1 MKSWRFLGPLFV
13 MAICTALFS
22 FAMFQ
27 GGFMSWFLF
36 FSFLPL
42 VIYQMGLTFYP
53 LRNLDVSR
61 TLSQSICHAGQSIT
75 FDIIVERKAPFPLF
89 YCIVEEV
96 LPDSLQRSDTG
107 INKYAHMNHPVS
119 YEAKRYKKQILFPFF
134 RRKIKA
140 SYTLSQLPRG
150 EHQLDQIRIRTGD
163 IFGFIKKEHLFN
175 VTDTLLVF
183 PNKRRIRF
191 KYTLHSLEQGEAI
204 VQSNDF
210 RQTNM
215 VAGVREYLP
224 GDKFSWIDWKQSAKR
239 QDVMTKEF
247 EHEKS
252 MEAFFILNA
261 VSSCQWLAFEGMIEV
276 MYSMMDVIQKT
287 TDSKIGLL
295 SIGKEMSY
303 FPSHFDVGSREK
315 IMRHLATLKPSNED
329 MFTDRLQRQTT
340 VLSTHSLI
348 FVFSCSV
355 DIRFIEWMKRLHS
368 KHKKRLHIFLLLSK
382 NQSIELQDTINML
395 VEHQIGLTVLTEVQ
409 LMKDP
414 LEVRV

>member
-13 MAICTALFS
+13 MAICIGLFS

-27 GGFMSWFLF
+27 GGFISWFLF

-42 VIYQMGLTFYP
+42 VIYQMGLAFYP
-53 LRNLDVSR
+53 LRKLDVSR
-61 TLSQSICHAGQSIT
+61 TVSQSICHAGQSIT
-75 FDIIVERKAPFPLF
+75 LDIMIKRKTPFPLF

-96 LPDSLQRSDTG
+96 LPDSLQRIDTG
-107 INKYAHMNHPVS
+107 INKYAHINHPVS
-119 YEAKRYKKQILFPFF
+119 YEVKRHKKQVLFPFF
-134 RRKIKA
+134 RRKIKT
-140 SYTLSQLPRG
+140 SYMISQLPRG

-175 VTDTLLVF
+175 VNDTLIVF

-224 GDKFSWIDWKQSAKR
+224 GDKFSWIDWKQSAKK
-239 QDVMTKEF
+239 QDIMTKEF
-247 EHEKS
+247 EQEKS
-252 MEAFFILNA
+252 MEAFFILDA
-261 VSSCQWLAFEGMIEV
+261 SSSSQWIAFEGLIEV
-276 MYSMMDVIQKT
+276 MYGMMDVIHKT
-287 TDSKIGLL
+287 SDSKVGLL
-295 SIGKEMSY
+295 SIGKETSY
-303 FPSHFDVGSREK
+303 FPFHFDVGSREK
-315 IMRHLATLKPSNED
+315 VMKHLATIKPSDED
-329 MFTDRLQRQTT
+329 AFTDRLQRQTT

-348 FVFSCSV
+348 FVFSCSI
-355 DIRFIEWMKRLHS
+355 DIRFIESMKKLHS